1 MKACAKKFE
10 AYLDSKN
17 YNYHVY
23 ADDSEKAVIG
33 FPYSGREVKCFFTGD
48 DGEYLSLY
56 MVYENVSED
65 KMVQALVACN
75 ELNAKFKWVTY
86 YIDDDRDIL
95 LHDDAILTKDN
106 AAAEAMEL
114 LVRMVDIC
122 DKGKPVIMKALYA

>member
-1 MKACAKKFE
+1 MKVCAKKFE
-10 AYLDSKN
+10 VYLDSKN

-75 ELNAKFKWVTY
+75 ELNAKTSCIPLISNRTICISIAENGFSIFKCRNYNIFKT
-86 YIDDDRDIL
+86 DL
-95 LHDDAILTKDN
+95 F
-106 AAAEAMEL
+106 
-114 LVRMVDIC
+114 
-122 DKGKPVIMKALYA
+122 